1 MNELQIV
8 SLEKNDITTWDF
20 AMIKSELESALAI
33 YETSVY
39 TDETIKSAN

>member
-20 AMIKSELESALAI
+20 VMIKSELESALAI
-33 YETSVY
+33 YKTSV
-39 TDETIKSAN
+39 